1 MIVTITVGLI
11 GALIVLGNYRHLRK
25 RRVFYLTLFFTV
37 LLALSGYYLLS
48 RSEKAEKEI
57 FLIFFS
63 PLSSL
68 LLLRLARFVLL
79 KTRKLE
85 IILYMRGLYPL
96 RSEERYVSRS
106 ETFLTFLITALAVAI
121 PYFLLMLA

>member
-79 KTRKLE
+79 KTRHLE